1 MRQEVYS
8 GYAKLNG
15 KEHSDTIGAA
25 HNYAATLKDLQRFEE
40 AKALMRK
47 TTPVARRILGESHE
61 ITLGMRQNY
70 ALALFEYSAATL
82 DDVREA
88 VTTLEEIERIARR
101 VFGGEHPLTT
111 GIQDALREARA
122 ALRAREN
129 EESNKHQN

>member
-61 ITLGMRQNY
+61 ITLGMRHNY
-70 ALALFEYSAATL
+70 ALALFGDPGATL
-82 DDVREA
+82 DDFREA
-88 VTTLEEIERIARR
+88 VVTFEETERTMRR
-101 VFGGEHPLTT
+101 VFGGAHPLTT
-111 GIQDALREARA
+111 GVEAPLRRARA
-122 ALRAREN
+122 ALRAREAG
-129 EESNKHQN
+129 ES